1 MKKFAVFGNP
11 IAHSKSP
18 EIHQAFAK
26 QCGISLSYEKKL
38 VEVGQFNQ
46 FAECFFT
53 NGGSGANVTV
63 PFKEDALRFADKLT
77 DRAKLSGAVNTLAQ
91 KDSVIVGDN
100 TDGIGLVTD
109 IVTNHQQSLTDKKIL
124 IIGAGGAAKGV
135 IVPLAE
141 QCPKSITI
149 VNRTVEKADN
159 LAKHFTDYIDSR
171 IAIGACGF
179 SELDNDTD
187 TKRGNKT
194 FDVIINAT
202 SVALSGQTL
211 NLPSD
216 IFTDKVFAYDMM
228 YGAKPTA
235 FLQFAQNNGATVT
248 DGLGMLVEQAA
259 KSFEIWH
266 GVKPD
271 TDSVIKAIRYQM
283 IN

>member
-18 EIHQAFAK
+18 DIHHAFAE
-26 QCGISLSYEKKL
+26 QCGIELSYEKIL
-38 VEVGQFNQ
+38 VEIGQFNQ
-46 FAECFFT
+46 YAERFFT
-53 NGGSGANVTV
+53 DGGSGANVTV
-63 PFKEDALRFADKLT
+63 PFKEDALQFADTLT
-77 DRAKLSGAVNTLAQ
+77 DRARLSGAVNTLVQ
-91 KDSVIVGDN
+91 KNSVIVGDN
-100 TDGIGLVTD
+100 TDGVGLVTD
-109 IVTNHQQSLTDKKIL
+109 IIHNHQQSLTDKKIL

-135 IVPLAE
+135 ILPIAE

-149 VNRTVEKADN
+149 VNRTVEKADS
-159 LAKHFTDYIDSR
+159 LAKHFADYVDNQIT
-171 IAIGACGF
+171 IGACGF
-179 SELDNDTD
+179 DELH
-187 TKRGNKT
+187 NKC

-235 FLQFAQNNGATVT
+235 FLQFAKDNGATVT

-271 TDSVIKAIRYQM
+271 ADSVIKSIRYQM
-283 IN
+283 MD